1 MSFSDKAK
9 MVSVVMHDDLDGNNL
24 FIGHVGV
31 MVEDE
36 EGALFVEKLS
46 FQEPY
51 QAWKFKNKEA
61 VYSYLLD
68 KYAVDYSQETAQ
80 PFIMENDKLVKN
92 KS

>member
-24 FIGHVGV
+24 FISHVGV

-51 QAWKFKNKEA
+51 QAWKFQNKEA

-68 KYAVDYSQETAQ
+68 RYAVDYSQETAQ
-80 PFIMENDKLVKN
+80 PFIMENVKLIKT

>member
-1 MSFSDKAK
+1 
-9 MVSVVMHDDLDGNNL
+9 MVSFVMHDDLDGNNL

-80 PFIMENDKLVKN
+80 PFIMENDKLVKT

>member
-24 FIGHVGV
+24 FIGLVGV

>member
-1 MSFSDKAK
+1 

-51 QAWKFKNKEA
+51 QAWKFKNKES

-80 PFIMENDKLVKN
+80 PFIMENVKLIKT

>member
-1 MSFSDKAK
+1 MSFLDKTK
-9 MVSVVMHDDLDGNNL
+9 MVSFVMHDDLDGNNL

-80 PFIMENDKLVKN
+80 PFIMENDKLVKT

>member
-24 FIGHVGV
+24 FISHVGV
-31 MVEDE
+31 IVEDE

>member
-36 EGALFVEKLS
+36 EGALFVEILS

-68 KYAVDYSQETAQ
+68 KYAVNYSQETAQ
-80 PFIMENDKLVKN
+80 PFIMENVKLIKT

>member
-1 MSFSDKAK
+1 

-24 FIGHVGV
+24 FISHVGV

-46 FQEPY
+46 FQKPY
-51 QAWKFKNKEA
+51 QAWKFQNKEA

-68 KYAVDYSQETAQ
+68 RYAVDYSQETAQ
-80 PFIMENDKLVKN
+80 PFIMENDKLIKT

>member
-24 FIGHVGV
+24 FISHVGV
-31 MVEDE
+31 IVEDE

-51 QAWKFKNKEA
+51 QAWKFQNKEA

-68 KYAVDYSQETAQ
+68 RYAVDYSQETAQ
-80 PFIMENDKLVKN
+80 PFIMENDKLIKT

>member
-1 MSFSDKAK
+1 

-36 EGALFVEKLS
+36 EGTLFVEKLS